1 MIRSIELVA
10 PGGVD
15 QLQLT
20 RRPLPPPGDGEL
32 RVRHHAAG
40 VNFIDVYYRT
50 GLYPLPLPGV
60 LGVEGAGVVEAV
72 GTGVEDVAVG
82 DRIAYAGAPLGGYA
96 EVRNLPA
103 TRATKLPDGVDTR
116 LAAGAMLRGLTV
128 QMLLR
133 GPRPPAPGSTLLVH
147 AAAGGLGQL
156 LTRWAARLDLTVIGT
171 ASSEAKARVAREA
184 GAAHVIIGRDA
195 DFVAQTLD
203 LTDGRGVDVAYDG
216 LGGAYLR
223 KTFDA
228 VTPFGMVVNVGQAAG
243 AAPPVLVTDL
253 SKRALALWR
262 PSVMAY
268 VADVPR
274 YRSAAADLLGALERG
289 DLTVEIGGSYALEDA
304 GKAQADL
311 EAGRTTG
318 SLLLIP

>member
-1 MIRSIELVA
+1 MVRSIELVGV
-10 PGGVD
+10 GGVEH
-15 QLQLT
+15 LQPA
-20 RRPLPPPGDGEL
+20 RRALPSPGQGEL
-32 RVRHHAAG
+32 RIRHEASG
-40 VNFIDVYYRT
+40 VNFVDIYYRT
-50 GLYPLPLPGV
+50 GLYPMPLPAV

-72 GTGVEDVAVG
+72 GDGVTGFAPG

-96 EVRNLPA
+96 EARNLPA
-103 TRATKLPDGVDTR
+103 SRAIKLPDGVETR
-116 LAAGAMLRGLTV
+116 VAAAAMLRGLTV
-128 QMLLR
+128 RMLLR
-133 GPRPPAPGSTLLVH
+133 GPHPASPGSTILVH

-156 LTRWAARLDLTVIGT
+156 LTRWARRMDLTVIGT
-171 ASSEAKARVAREA
+171 VGSEAKAQAARAA
-184 GAAHVIIGRDA
+184 GAAHVIVGRDA
-195 DFVAQTLD
+195 DFVAQVLA

-216 LGGAYLR
+216 LGGDYLR

-243 AAPPVLVTDL
+243 PPPPVAVADL

-268 VADVPR
+268 VADVLR
-274 YRSAAADLLGALERG
+274 YRAAAADLLGVLERG
-289 DLTVEIGGSYALEDA
+289 ELTVEIGGEYALEDA

-318 SLLLIP
+318 SLLLVP

>member
-15 QLQLT
+15 QLQLV
-20 RRPLPPPGDGEL
+20 RRPLARPAAGEM
-32 RVRHHAAG
+32 RVRHHAIG
-40 VNFIDVYYRT
+40 VNFIDIYYRT

-60 LGVEGAGVVEAV
+60 LGVEGAGVVEAI
-72 GTGVEDVAVG
+72 GEAVEDVSVG

-103 TRATKLPDGVDTR
+103 ARAIKLPVDIDMR

-147 AAAGGLGQL
+147 AAAGGLGQV
-156 LTRWAARLDLTVIGT
+156 LTRWAAQLGFTVIGT
-171 ASSEAKARVAREA
+171 VSSEAKAQVARKA
-184 GAAHVIIGRDA
+184 GAAQVIVGRDA
-195 DFVAQTLD
+195 DFVAQALD

-223 KTFDA
+223 RTFDA

-243 AAPPVLVTDL
+243 AAPPVLVGDL
-253 SKRALALWR
+253 GKRGLALWR

-268 VADVPR
+268 VTDVSR
-274 YRSAAADLLGALERG
+274 YRAAAADLLDALGRG
-289 DLTVEIGGSYALEDA
+289 ELTVEIGQTYALEEA

>member
-1 MIRSIELVA
+1 MTRSIELVA

-15 QLQLT
+15 QLRLV
-20 RRPLPPPGDGEL
+20 RRPLAPPAAREV
-32 RVRHHAAG
+32 RVRHHAIG
-40 VNFIDVYYRT
+40 VNFIDIYYRT

-72 GTGVEDVAVG
+72 GDAVEDISVG

-103 TRATKLPDGVDTR
+103 ARAIKLPADIDTR

-156 LTRWAARLDLTVIGT
+156 LTRWAAQLGFLVIGT
-171 ASSEAKARVAREA
+171 VSSEAKAQVARKA
-184 GAAHVIIGRDA
+184 GAAQVIVGRDA
-195 DFVAQTLD
+195 DFVAQALD

-223 KTFDA
+223 RTFDA

-243 AAPPVLVTDL
+243 AAPPVLVGDL
-253 SKRALALWR
+253 GKRGLALWR
-262 PSVMAY
+262 PSIMAY
-268 VADVPR
+268 VTDGSR
-274 YRSAAADLLGALERG
+274 YRAAAADLLGALGRG
-289 DLTVEIGGSYALEDA
+289 ELTVEIGQTYALEEA

-318 SLLLIP
+318 SLLLVP

>member
-1 MIRSIELVA
+1 MIRSIELAA

-15 QLQLT
+15 QLRLA
-20 RRPLPPPGDGEL
+20 RRPLAPPAAGEVRL
-32 RVRHHAAG
+32 RHEAIG
-40 VNFIDVYYRT
+40 VNFIDIYYRT

-72 GTGVEDVAVG
+72 GDDVDDVSVG
-82 DRIAYAGAPLGGYA
+82 DRIAYAGAPLGSYA
-96 EVRNLPA
+96 EARNLPA
-103 TRATKLPDGVDTR
+103 TRAIKLPADIDTR

-156 LTRWAARLDLTVIGT
+156 LTRWAVRLGFSIIGT
-171 ASSEAKARVAREA
+171 ASSEAKAQAAREA
-184 GAAHVIIGRDA
+184 GAAHVIVGRDA
-195 DFVAQTLD
+195 DFVAQTLE
-203 LTDGRGVDVAYDG
+203 LTNGLGVHVAYDG
-216 LGGAYLR
+216 LGGDYLR
-223 KTFDA
+223 RTFDA

-243 AAPPVLVTDL
+243 AAPPVAVADL
-253 SKRALALWR
+253 GKRGLALWR

-268 VADVPR
+268 VADVSR
-274 YRSAAADLLGALERG
+274 YRAAATDLLGALGRG
-289 DLTVEIGGSYALEDA
+289 ELTVEIGQAYALEDA

-311 EAGRTTG
+311 QAGRTTG

>member
-15 QLQLT
+15 QLQLV
-20 RRPLPPPGDGEL
+20 RRPLAPPAAGEV
-32 RVRHHAAG
+32 RVRHHAIG
-40 VNFIDVYYRT
+40 VNFIDIYYRT

-72 GTGVEDVAVG
+72 GDDVEDISVG

-103 TRATKLPDGVDTR
+103 ERAIKLPTEIDTR

-156 LTRWAARLDLTVIGT
+156 LTRWATRLGLSVIGT
-171 ASSEAKARVAREA
+171 VSSEAKAQVARKA
-184 GAAHVIIGRDA
+184 GAAQVIVGRDA
-195 DFVAQTLD
+195 DFVAQTMD

-223 KTFDA
+223 RTFDA
-228 VTPFGMVVNVGQAAG
+228 VTPFGMVVNVGQASG
-243 AAPPVLVTDL
+243 AAPPVPVSDL
-253 SKRALALWR
+253 GKRGLALWR
-262 PSVMAY
+262 PSIMAY
-268 VADVPR
+268 VVDVSR
-274 YRSAAADLLGALERG
+274 YRAAATDLLGALGHGE
-289 DLTVEIGGSYALEDA
+289 LTVEIGETYALEDA

>member
-1 MIRSIELVA
+1 MIRSIELVS
-10 PGGVD
+10 PGGID
-15 QLQLT
+15 QLRLV
-20 RRPLPPPGDGEL
+20 RRPLAPPATGEL
-32 RVRHHAAG
+32 RVRHHAIG
-40 VNFIDVYYRT
+40 VNFLDIYYRT

-72 GTGVEDVAVG
+72 GDGVEDVSVG

-96 EVRNLPA
+96 EARNLPA
-103 TRATKLPDGVDTR
+103 TRAVKLPADIDTR

-156 LTRWAARLDLTVIGT
+156 LTRWATRLGFAVIGT
-171 ASSEAKARVAREA
+171 ASSEAKAEVAREA
-184 GAAHVIIGRDA
+184 GASRVIVGRDA

-216 LGGAYLR
+216 LGGPYLR
-223 KTFDA
+223 RTFDA
-228 VTPFGMVVNVGQAAG
+228 VAPFGMVVNVGQAAG
-243 AAPPVLVTDL
+243 AVPPVLVTDL
-253 SKRALALWR
+253 SKRGLALWR

-268 VADVPR
+268 VADVSR
-274 YRSAAADLLGALERG
+274 YRAAAADLLGALGRG
-289 DLTVEIGGSYALEDA
+289 ELTVEIGGTYALEDA

-318 SLLLIP
+318 SLLLVP